1 MEKKAMVEMISL
13 SAEKKVSLEV
23 NHQITE
29 KYLSI
34 FNTNRSMVKFQKSKL
49 VQIFN
54 WKKTLIGSPRR
65 IFLLWTW
72 DSCEGW
78 QHLLLKIEKRMMVM
92 HLRGRITHQSYL
104 KLVSTIFYQIFIFSP
119 NDSPSKAVKNVFYF
133 I

>member
-1 MEKKAMVEMISL
+1 MVEMISL

-34 FNTNRSMVKFQKSKL
+34 FNTNRSMVKFQKSRL

-54 WKKTLIGSPRR
+54 WKKTLIGSRKR

-72 DSCEGW
+72 DSCESW
-78 QHLLLKIEKRMMVM
+78 QHLLLKTEKRMMVM

-119 NDSPSKAVKNVFYF
+119 NDSPSKAVKSIFYF
-133 I
+133 T